1 MSLSI
6 LKIKFFSML
15 VVEKEEG
22 AVAEVRGIQLNLND
36 IDNNA
41 ESPKW

>member
-1 MSLSI
+1 M
-6 LKIKFFSML
+6 
-15 VVEKEEG
+15 VVVYSRDKVKEEEAAAA
-22 AVAEVRGIQLNLND
+22 AVSEVRGIQLNLND

>member
-1 MSLSI
+1 M
-6 LKIKFFSML
+6 
-15 VVEKEEG
+15 VVVYSREKVQEEEAA
-22 AVAEVRGIQLNLND
+22 AVSEVRGIQLNLND

>member
-1 MSLSI
+1 
-6 LKIKFFSML
+6 ML
-15 VVEKEEG
+15 VVEVVEEEE